1 MAKISRFTLNN
12 DGEILFRGLATASKK
27 NTSATVR
34 FNPSHISARKKRANR
49 KNSVGNY
56 TAEILKKMKI
66 ENLADW
72 KLWAQARGFQWRT
85 AAAFL
90 AKNLRDS
97 GLGEIGKFNLSSTH
111 LGGVPILQ
119 KTILPARMFNRI
131 LACRNDDT
139 GGVYLFHKQP
149 KNFII
154 REKIPELKN
163 VYENKNFSM
172 NSFEK
177 LTFSFDFEVLAGAPE
192 IDAVIRLYE
201 DENAAGVFDSFSLKI
216 RQSGHYEIL
225 AEKPSKNYNSFVVFF
240 AGFSGTYAFA
250 IDNVSV
256 KDKGIELFAGGD
268 FEDWERRA
276 LPYFSDSLP
285 VFEWD
290 GLLSGVEYLL
300 DYYETF

>member
-1 MAKISRFTLNN
+1 MAKISRFSLNT

-34 FNPSHISARKKRANR
+34 FNPAHISARKKRANK
-49 KNSVGNY
+49 KNSLGNY

-66 ENLADW
+66 ENLLDW
-72 KLWAQARGFQWRT
+72 KIWAQNRGFQWRT

-97 GLGEIGKFNLSSTH
+97 GLGEIGKFNLSSAY

-119 KTILPARMFNRI
+119 KTILPARMFNRV

-154 REKIPELKN
+154 REKIPQLKN

-172 NSFEK
+172 NTFKK

-201 DENAAGVFDSFSLKI
+201 DKNAAGVFDSFSLRIKE
-216 RQSGHYEIL
+216 SGHYEIL
-225 AEKPSKNYNSFVVFF
+225 AGEPLKNYNSFVVFF
-240 AGFSGTYAFA
+240 AGFSGVYAFVF
-250 IDNVSV
+250 DNVSV